1 MKKRSK
7 HTTPEHYVVINQSN
21 QVYVGMWGGS
31 FQYSNDWNKGKPL
44 ELSSTRYLMRVKGNE
59 LLKL

>member
-1 MKKRSK
+1 MKKLNK
-7 HTTPEHYVVINQSN
+7 IPPQDHYVVINQTN
-21 QVYVGMWGGS
+21 QVYVGMMGGS
-31 FQYSNDWNKGKPL
+31 FQYSNDWSKGKPL